1 MATTTKR
8 CPGFEGIDQP
18 AHDLPA
24 DVANFNSNAGSK
36 DGLST
41 RCRACGNAYGKAWAA
56 RDRAIKAADA
66 VDTNFGGGVIRDRAL
81 DEARNATV
89 AQYAKGFKP
98 VLALAA
104 TAELGSGPDWAGEH
118 ELTAGLHHGL
128 AGPGTSAYTSC
139 PTCIAARA
147 VTAPAKPRPSE
158 QAMAEARGWTIEV
171 VAGVEYRVP
180 TDTDTVATPEG
191 QAALEAV
198 NEAQAAERRRRDAER
213 KRNERAAAKA
223 KAATTA

>member
-41 RCRACGNAYGKAWAA
+41 RCRVCGNAYGKAWAA
-56 RDRAIKAADA
+56 RDRTAKKGRDVSDMPVGVFAPGKAMAP
-66 VDTNFGGGVIRDRAL
+66 GGA
-81 DEARNATV
+81 
-89 AQYAKGFKP
+89 
-98 VLALAA
+98 ALAA
-104 TAELGSGPDWAGEH
+104 LDTLDAGGTADEALTEAIATGLEGLLAKYRGE
-118 ELTAGLHHGL
+118 
-128 AGPGTSAYTSC
+128 PGWS
-139 PTCIAARA
+139 
-147 VTAPAKPRPSE
+147 V
-158 QAMAEARGWTIEV
+158 EV
-171 VAGVEYRVP
+171 VAGVEYP
-180 TDTDTVATPEG
+180 LPDGKEAGTPDG
-191 QAALEAV
+191 QAALAAV
-198 NEAQAAERRRRDAER
+198 NAAQAAERRRRDAER